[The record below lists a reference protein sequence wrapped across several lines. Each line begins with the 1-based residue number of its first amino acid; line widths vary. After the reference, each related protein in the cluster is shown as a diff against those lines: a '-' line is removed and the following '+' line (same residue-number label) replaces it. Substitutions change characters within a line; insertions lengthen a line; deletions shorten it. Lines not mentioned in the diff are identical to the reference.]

1 MHYFL
6 HSGIHGN
13 AFTITQNAYYSSF
26 CPPAG
31 GIAPRPVFTPFVG
44 VVMHSV
50 YWIRYWSGRS
60 VAPVTLHLSVCLS
73 RSMRKTAGTINTT
86 FGEDA
91 RTTH

>member
-1 MHYFL
+1 MLLPLHRMH
-6 HSGIHGN
+6 
-13 AFTITQNAYYSSF
+13 YYSSF

-73 RSMRKTAGTINTT
+73 VALYEENGWNYQHHIR
-86 FGEDA
+86 
-91 RTTH
+91 